1 MRRVKPKFALAAV
14 LGAVAA
20 ASPGGDA
27 LAQKIVNPIV
37 EAARIVREAGDG
49 AWRTVDPENL
59 LMMELPAGPI
69 YIEMRPDLAPKHV
82 EQIKTLTRQGFYN
95 GLNFHRVIEGFVA
108 QGGDPKGDGT
118 GGSSLPNIPP
128 EFTMDTRTAPEF
140 TVIGRDRVASRV
152 GMIDGLLV
160 ASDPESLRSLVADK
174 RVEMWGAHC
183 AGTMSMARA
192 TDPASANSQFF
203 LVVGDARASLDR
215 RYSVWGMV
223 VDGIENARRIE
234 RGEPPRRPTPILR
247 MRVVADIPQAER
259 PKIEVLRP
267 QSEAFNDYIKTMEFV
282 SEDGLVKDLCDIQ
295 APRRINGKIEL

>member
-1 MRRVKPKFALAAV
+1 LRQFSLPTLLAAGAALACS
-14 LGAVAA
+14 AA
-20 ASPGGDA
+20 F
-27 LAQKIVNPIV
+27 AQKTPVNPIV
-37 EAARIVREAGDG
+37 EAGRIVREAGDD
-49 AWRTVDPENL
+49 AWRTVEAENL

-69 YIEMRPDLAPKHV
+69 FIEMRPDIAPRHV
-82 EQIKTLTRQGFYN
+82 EQIKTLTRQGFYD

-128 EFTMDTRTAPEF
+128 EFTMDTRSAPEF
-140 TVIGRDRVASRV
+140 TVLGRDRVASRV

-160 ASDPESLRSLVADK
+160 AADPESLRSMLADK
-174 RVEMWGAHC
+174 RVELWGAHC
-183 AGTMSMARA
+183 AGAMSMARA
-192 TDPASANSQFF
+192 TEPDSANSQFF

-259 PKIEVLRP
+259 PKIEVLRSE
-267 QSEAFNDYIKTMEFV
+267 SEAFQDYVKTMGFV
-282 SEDGLVKDLCDIQ
+282 SDDGLVKDLCDIQ